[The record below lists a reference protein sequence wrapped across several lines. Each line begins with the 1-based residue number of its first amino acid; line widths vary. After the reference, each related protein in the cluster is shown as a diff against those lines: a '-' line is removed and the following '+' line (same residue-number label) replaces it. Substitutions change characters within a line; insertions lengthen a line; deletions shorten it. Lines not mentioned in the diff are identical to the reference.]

1 MERVIVVVVLD
12 YLKSHKL
19 ISPQQHG
26 FLAHRSTVSNLLKS
40 INDWTVAIN
49 NKHSVMIAHNNYAK
63 AVDCVSHKKL
73 MNKLQAYSITGD
85 LLNWIKY
92 Y

>member
-1 MERVIVVVVLD
+1 
-12 YLKSHKL
+12 
-19 ISPQQHG
+19 
-26 FLAHRSTVSNLLKS
+26 
-40 INDWTVAIN
+40 
-49 NKHSVMIAHNNYAK
+49 MIAHNNYAK

-92 Y
+92 YWVIAINARELDCVVLTSLRLSVV